1 MGAWRWEKKAVVFV
15 RKSFSDGWLLWEA
28 VEDSPCPASS
38 KMDLLLLSLS
48 VMVAATSVPTYQ
60 EGESCYCTEA
70 IAAREEWESVTETEL
85 QTSRSVKEGEKV
97 SQVPEQRFTCSLWC
111 RPRWGS
117 CAPAAHEDPCWS
129 RICLQPVEDPTPEEA
144 GAQRRLWLC
153 GNPYWSIF
161 LKDCTSWKGPTLGQF
176 VKSFSQP
183 RGSMLGKREGSSLWG
198 ERSVRHIWWTDCHT
212 HSPAPGALG
221 GEEMEDSKVKLSQSQ
236 LSQARVL
243 VNAKKLCYF
252 VFFLILPLTI
262 SLENPK
268 KTFLV
273 LITKGKLSNTG
284 NDLKKNLKIINWWY
298 QQWSKCSRWIHPMY
312 QWGENESHVEI

>member
-48 VMVAATSVPTYQ
+48 VMVAATSVLTYQ

-117 CAPAAHEDPCWS
+117 CAPAAWRSLLEQNLPAACGGPHTRRGRCPKEAVTLWEPALEHIPEGLHLMEGTHTGAVCKE
-129 RICLQPVEDPTPEEA
+129 LQP
-144 GAQRRLWLC
+144 AQR
-153 GNPYWSIF
+153 IHA
-161 LKDCTSWKGPTLGQF
+161 
-176 VKSFSQP
+176 
-183 RGSMLGKREGSSLWG
+183 GKAWG
-198 ERSVRHIWWTDCHT
+198 V
-212 HSPAPGALG
+212 
-221 GEEMEDSKVKLSQSQ
+221 
-236 LSQARVL
+236 
-243 VNAKKLCYF
+243 
-252 VFFLILPLTI
+252 LPLRRKECQTH
-262 SLENPK
+262 LM
-268 KTFLV
+268 
-273 LITKGKLSNTG
+273 
-284 NDLKKNLKIINWWY
+284 NWLP
-298 QQWSKCSRWIHPMY
+298 HPFPSPSCP
-312 QWGENESHVEI
+312 GRGGDGGFKSEVKPESVKPSQGLG